1 MNLTHVIAT
10 ALAGAMMLEAT
21 GLAQTAAVPTLA
33 AIPREEAVHV
43 LVTNIQIGSSVRVEL
58 VDGTR
63 VEGRLLD
70 KSDDD
75 LTVLSDGVR
84 QVIPVADVV
93 TLRLRLRPAMTNGNA
108 FGIGAAV
115 GAGIFAG
122 VLFLAF
128 HR

>member
-10 ALAGAMMLEAT
+10 ALAATLILEAT
-21 GLAQTAAVPTLA
+21 GLAQTAAVPA
-33 AIPREEAVHV
+33 IVAIPRAEAVRL

-58 VDGTR
+58 VGGSW
-63 VEGRLLD
+63 VEGRLLE

-75 LTVLSDGVR
+75 LAVLSDGVR
-84 QVIPVADVV
+84 RIIPVADILS
-93 TLRLRLRPAMTNGNA
+93 LRLRLRPAMTNGRV

-115 GAGIFAG
+115 GAGIFVG
-122 VLFLAF
+122 LGFLAF